1 MICTLN
7 DMCINLILLFSAPPK
22 FVETPINHYF
32 KSEVITIGNVNDPIC
47 PLCFNCTVKGIPKP
61 VVTWKYQTA
70 SMSDFMPVVT
80 NQSNVSSSYFVQ
92 DNGQVNINST
102 ISTSNNALFVL
113 M

>member
-1 MICTLN
+1 MI
-7 DMCINLILLFSAPPK
+7 S
-22 FVETPINHYF
+22 
-32 KSEVITIGNVNDPIC
+32 IGNVNDPIC
-47 PLCFNCTVKGIPKP
+47 PLCFNCTVKKGIPKP

-70 SMSDFMPVVT
+70 SMSDFMPIVT